1 MLSAARRTR
10 CSTVAHDPEVEAAGL
25 LVVVAGGS
33 ELLQA
38 ADFGLDVVG
47 FQVEVHAFLAGLGV
61 GGVLQ
66 QDADLGV
73 GQAELAVDVS
83 AVGSDGFLGAAE
95 RTPPEGDGLVQVVN
109 VDHEKPVV
117 VRSGSRIR
125 WRSCSAAPGPAAE

>member
-1 MLSAARRTR
+1 M
-10 CSTVAHDPEVEAAGL
+10 
-25 LVVVAGGS
+25 VVPGCA

-47 FQVEVHAFLAGLGV
+47 LQVEVHAFLAGLRV

-66 QDADLGV
+66 QDADFGV

-83 AVGSDGFLGAAE
+83 AVGSDGFLGAAD

-109 VDHEKPVV
+109 VDHEVTDTAAV
-117 VRSGSRIR
+117 AHAVSRVDSRIQ
-125 WRSCSAAPGPAAE
+125 SAYAGSAAMNGSATTHGTS